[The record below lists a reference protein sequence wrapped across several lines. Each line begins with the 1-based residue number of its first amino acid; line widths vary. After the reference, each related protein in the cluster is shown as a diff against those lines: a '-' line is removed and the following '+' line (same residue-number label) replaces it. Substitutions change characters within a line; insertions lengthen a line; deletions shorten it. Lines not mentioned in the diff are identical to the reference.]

1 MHDLSWAQ
9 GLIIDLDGVLWRGHT
24 ALPGVPDFFQ
34 VLRRRS
40 TPLILATN
48 NSTISPQA
56 IQDKLRGM
64 GAEVRPEE
72 VITSAEASA
81 LWLAD
86 HLEKESAVY
95 SIGEA
100 GLHAALAEAG
110 FSLAKIADGVGAVVV
125 GMNRQATWAD
135 VSEAVFAIHAGAL
148 FVGTNP
154 DATFPSERGLAPGAG
169 TLLAAIQT
177 ATGVEPTII
186 GKPEPHLFQ
195 QALARLGS
203 SPETTLALGD
213 RLETDILGAQRAGIK
228 TALVLTGVTQR
239 QDLKDSPIQPD
250 WVFDDLPQIVRS
262 LSGDTA

>member
-1 MHDLSWAQ
+1 M
-9 GLIIDLDGVLWRGHT
+9 IVDLDGVLWRGQT
-24 ALPGVPDFFQ
+24 ALPGVPEFFEL
-34 VLRRRS
+34 LRQRS

-64 GAEVRPEE
+64 GAKVRLEE

-81 LWLAD
+81 LWLA
-86 HLEKESAVY
+86 ERMEQGSAVY
-95 SIGEA
+95 AIGEA
-100 GLHAALAEAG
+100 GLHAALGEAG
-110 FSLAKIADGVGAVVV
+110 FTLAKTADGVGAVVV
-125 GMNRQATWAD
+125 GMNRQATWTD

-203 SPETTLALGD
+203 SPENTLALGD
-213 RLETDILGAQRAGIK
+213 RLETDILGAQRAGIR
-228 TALVLTGVTQR
+228 TVLVLTGVTQR
-239 QDLKDSPIQPD
+239 KDLKGSPIQPD
-250 WVFDDLPQIVRS
+250 WVFDGLPQIVRS
-262 LSGDTA
+262 LSGDAA